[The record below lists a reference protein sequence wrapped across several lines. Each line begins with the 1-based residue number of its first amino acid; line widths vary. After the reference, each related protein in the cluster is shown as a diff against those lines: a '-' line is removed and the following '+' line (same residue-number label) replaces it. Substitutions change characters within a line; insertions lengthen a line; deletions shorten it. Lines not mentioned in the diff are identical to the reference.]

1 MIYFVVP
8 SDDVAIAVGVVV
20 PIIAILA
27 IVLIIVIVCIKS
39 KPILVLCYV
48 YDSLILQINEQI
60 KRKHQSSIGAVTNL
74 SLKLVTSGNL
84 YCDESSQLDC

>member
-1 MIYFVVP
+1 MIYFVVF

-39 KPILVLCYV
+39 KHILVLCYV
-48 YDSLILQINEQI
+48 YECSLIMHINEQI
-60 KRKHQSSIGAVTNL
+60 KRRHQSSIGAVTIL
-74 SLKLVTSGNL
+74 SLKLVTSGI
-84 YCDESSQLDC
+84 